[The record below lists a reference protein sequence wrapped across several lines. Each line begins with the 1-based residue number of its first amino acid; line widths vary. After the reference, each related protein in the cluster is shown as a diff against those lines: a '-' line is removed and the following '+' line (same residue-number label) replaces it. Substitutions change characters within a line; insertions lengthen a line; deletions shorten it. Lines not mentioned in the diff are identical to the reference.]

1 MLFDLVLKFMDAS
14 ETGMCDIN
22 EEKEIKIILTKD
34 EYQKLDGIFDW
45 SKDYIRIGN
54 KRFKYNCFS

>member
-1 MLFDLVLKFMDAS
+1 MDAS